1 MARYSYKLYKNEE
14 TNQHTQRYTYTELCR
29 KTTYQLKEI
38 CIKEKLVKNQI
49 IELNREALIHLI
61 MVYRGVQE
69 TKFIKEFE
77 EEGIARLESL
87 LKKVEHVLQNDSHLI
102 VPSKIKVYEGLDVGI
117 YDHYTIT
124 AQQILTEG
132 NMLLVDEQFHIATI
146 FNLHKV
152 GNEYYL
158 MKTKEIPAQEITNGH
173 YFLLYFEQKE
183 SDLLYAHYYNE
194 NEILPHHITYA
205 RVPILEFKLQI
216 PKQSEQPL
224 VIDFGTCN
232 TTLGIFDEEKGI
244 QVAQVLDSTCAEKKV
259 TPFIPSVIAV
269 KAISEEKID
278 YLIGYDALRLSASNY
293 IKAGIHVF
301 FDIKRW
307 ISDYE
312 RMEKITSEDGQYMW
326 IKRKDILKVYFEY
339 ILACGENYFKK
350 TFNEI
355 RFLTPIRQNKKFEKL
370 FEEILEEYEVKTTL
384 DEGVAVVFNVINGL
398 IEKDNYV
405 SNQTYKALIID
416 CGGGTTDLTACEFT
430 INNKRVAY
438 HINMATSY
446 ENGDT
451 NFGGNNLTYR
461 VMQLLKLQLVGQLQH
476 TTTLFGVFEEEE
488 VNYER
493 LEQLYN
499 QAEEVLPT
507 QFKNYE
513 RVNVAEYFKVKQNYY
528 YLFELAEEVK
538 QAFFGGRPLYEMK
551 LSLEDEPIDD
561 VRKQHI
567 HIDKWKLSVNKHGQL
582 EHLNELEPIIVYRYE
597 IYSLL
602 RGDVYGIVQKLL
614 MPFYENEQLME
625 YQLIKLTGQSCQASL
640 FKEALKEF
648 VPGKYLNY
656 KKDDKKTLKLDCLYG
671 AIKYYHH
678 LKLGYMS
685 LQKEHISSV
694 FPYELTAYTHEN
706 IEKTLMYSLRKNK
719 ETGTISRFK
728 DGMTL
733 KLYLKDRE
741 GKVLRVYDYS
751 YQAVDFKLTT
761 YYEIE
766 SEYPEKIV
774 QDETDTIENNE
785 IKFFIWVDEIEWGFY
800 ILPILRK
807 EEELYSGTLVFF
819 DFENDTWEK
828 NFFDGTK

>member
-1 MARYSYKLYKNEE
+1 M
-14 TNQHTQRYTYTELCR
+14 
-29 KTTYQLKEI
+29 
-38 CIKEKLVKNQI
+38 
-49 IELNREALIHLI
+49 
-61 MVYRGVQE
+61 
-69 TKFIKEFE
+69 
-77 EEGIARLESL
+77 
-87 LKKVEHVLQNDSHLI
+87 
-102 VPSKIKVYEGLDVGI
+102 
-117 YDHYTIT
+117 
-124 AQQILTEG
+124 
-132 NMLLVDEQFHIATI
+132 
-146 FNLHKV
+146 
-152 GNEYYL
+152 
-158 MKTKEIPAQEITNGH
+158 
-173 YFLLYFEQKE
+173 
-183 SDLLYAHYYNE
+183 
-194 NEILPHHITYA
+194 
-205 RVPILEFKLQI
+205 
-216 PKQSEQPL
+216 
-224 VIDFGTCN
+224 
-232 TTLGIFDEEKGI
+232 
-244 QVAQVLDSTCAEKKV
+244 
-259 TPFIPSVIAV
+259 
-269 KAISEEKID
+269 
-278 YLIGYDALRLSASNY
+278 
-293 IKAGIHVF
+293 
-301 FDIKRW
+301 
-307 ISDYE
+307 
-312 RMEKITSEDGQYMW
+312 
-326 IKRKDILKVYFEY
+326 
-339 ILACGENYFKK
+339 
-350 TFNEI
+350 
-355 RFLTPIRQNKKFEKL
+355 
-370 FEEILEEYEVKTTL
+370 
-384 DEGVAVVFNVINGL
+384 
-398 IEKDNYV
+398 
-405 SNQTYKALIID
+405 
-416 CGGGTTDLTACEFT
+416 
-430 INNKRVAY
+430 
-438 HINMATSY
+438 
-446 ENGDT
+446 
-451 NFGGNNLTYR
+451 
-461 VMQLLKLQLVGQLQH
+461 
-476 TTTLFGVFEEEE
+476 
-488 VNYER
+488 
-493 LEQLYN
+493 
-499 QAEEVLPT
+499 
-507 QFKNYE
+507 
-513 RVNVAEYFKVKQNYY
+513 NVAEYFKVKQNYY